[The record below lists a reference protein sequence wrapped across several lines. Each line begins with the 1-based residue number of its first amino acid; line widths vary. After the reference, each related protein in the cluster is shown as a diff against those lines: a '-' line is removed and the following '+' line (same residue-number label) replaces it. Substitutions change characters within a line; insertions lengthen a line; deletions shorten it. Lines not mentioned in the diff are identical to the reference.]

1 MTSTTPPARQDRA
14 ERARQALESIGN
26 RSVAFLVISGIIST
40 IFGILVLVSPMT
52 ATAVLTPFLGFVI
65 AFWMITSG
73 ITEIIAGIQARG
85 YFKGWGWDVAF
96 GAIALIAGVYL
107 LFQPI
112 GTGFFFALLVLWLI
126 AFSTLVHAIGMF
138 ASGNGWGIGLGILYV
153 VLAIAMIGVLI
164 ANPAESVVALV
175 WIAGLWGLVTG
186 ITSFLLAWQVQ
197 RARKEINR
205 VVTDA
210 RARRATDHTPAVDAS
225 PEGGQAGPSI
235 TP

>member
-14 ERARQALESIGN
+14 ERTRQALESIGN
-26 RSVAFLVISGIIST
+26 RSVAFLVIRGIIST

-65 AFWMITSG
+65 AFWMIASG
-73 ITEIIAGIQARG
+73 ITEIIAGIQGRR

-112 GTGFFFALLVLWLI
+112 GTGFFFALLVLWLL
-126 AFSTLVHAIGMF
+126 AFSTLERAIGMF
-138 ASGNGWGIGLGILYV
+138 ASGNGWGIGFGILYV
-153 VLAIAMIGVLI
+153 VLAIELIGVLI

-210 RARRATDHTPAVDAS
+210 RARRGALDAAAIEGRPNDGKTPDSFA
-225 PEGGQAGPSI
+225 
-235 TP
+235 